1 MEQEYRKPVFAG
13 TALAERVERVEARL
27 IATAVEAAR
36 SRTGGRGEFVHP
48 VAGGVAAYAGTDSPF
63 TKIAGLGFGGVPA
76 VAEFDWIEAE
86 YAATGSPVQA
96 ELSSLADP
104 GIGAELTGRGYRLV
118 SFENVLG
125 RDLTVLAPQPV
136 PAGVEVAVSTDDE
149 LDRWL
154 DIVVDAVVH
163 PDEQGVP
170 SHEEFSRQAVA
181 DAERDLLATGV
192 RRYLARLDG
201 VPAGGAGLR
210 LADGVAQF
218 AGAAT
223 APDHRR
229 RGVQSALLSVRLM
242 DAAAA
247 GCDIAVITVQPGSKS
262 QQNAQRRGF
271 EVLYTRAI
279 LVKS

>member
-13 TALAERVERVEARL
+13 TALAERVERVEAQL
-27 IATAVEAAR
+27 IAAAVEAAR
-36 SRTGGRGEFVHP
+36 RRTGGRGEFVHA
-48 VAGGVAAYAGTDSPF
+48 VAGGVAAFAGVDSPF
-63 TKIAGLGFGGVPA
+63 TKVAGLGFGGVPA
-76 VAEFDWIEAE
+76 VAEIEGIEAA
-86 YAATGSPVQA
+86 YAVAGSCVQA

-104 GIGAELTGRGYRLV
+104 VIGAELTARGYRLV

-125 RDLTVLAPQPV
+125 RDLTALVEQPM
-136 PAGVEVAVSTDDE
+136 PAGVEVAVSTDVEVDQ
-149 LDRWL
+149 WL
-154 DIVVDAVVH
+154 DLVVDAVVH

-170 SHEEFSRQAVA
+170 SHEDFPRQAVA

-192 RRYLARLDG
+192 RRYLARLGG

-210 LADGVAQF
+210 LAGGVAQF

-223 APDHRR
+223 APAHRR